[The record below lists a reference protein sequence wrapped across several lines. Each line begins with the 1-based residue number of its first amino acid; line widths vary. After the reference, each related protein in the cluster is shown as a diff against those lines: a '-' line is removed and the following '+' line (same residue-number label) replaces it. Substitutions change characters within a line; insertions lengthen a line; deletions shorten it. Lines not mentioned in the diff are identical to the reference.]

1 MGSSGSSASSESERV
16 YRRPDS
22 RFWWCTYTGSDG
34 GRVRESTGETNKKDA
49 LRFLDQREAEV
60 RDPTFQQRTSATLRA
75 ALKALVDDR
84 EARAESATQSRSH
97 ATATFYFAKSKVLLE
112 KLGRETLLTEI
123 TPALLDQYVLARR
136 QARVK
141 DTTIH
146 KEITTLRAALKIA
159 RRAGL
164 WAGDIDAL
172 LPEISG
178 QSEPRQRWLT
188 ERELLLVLD
197 DLVESKAPDRAARI
211 AFVVATSAEW
221 AATERAL
228 RGDVSHDGF
237 YVRVRGSKRDTRD
250 RVVPIARVW
259 QEDLLAIARLYAQG
273 KEPQMFKPWLHSNSI
288 RDLWLCAQRVKIER
302 FSWNDLR
309 RTCAQWMR
317 RDGVALE
324 HVSAVLG
331 HADTRMV
338 SRVYGRLDAAELR
351 RQITRDATARTGT
364 VDRSGVSN
372 ERAEP

>member
-22 RFWWCTYTGSDG
+22 RFWWCNYTDG
-34 GRVRESTGETNKKDA
+34 DGKRVRESTGETNKKDA
-49 LRFLDQREAEV
+49 LRYLDEREAEV
-60 RDPTFQQRTSATLRA
+60 RDPGFKQRSNATLRA
-75 ALKALVDDR
+75 ALIALVADR
-84 EARAESATQSRSH
+84 EARAESVTKSRSL
-97 ATATFYFAKSKVLLE
+97 ATAEFYFAKSKVLLA
-112 KLGRETLLTEI
+112 KLGRETLLSQI

-136 QARVK
+136 QARIK

-164 WAGDIDAL
+164 WSGDIDAL

-188 ERELLLVLD
+188 ERELMLVIE

-211 AFVVATSAEW
+211 AFVVATSSEW
-221 AATERAL
+221 AATERAM
-228 RGDVSHDGF
+228 RSDISEDGHF
-237 YVRVRGSKRDTRD
+237 VRVRGSKRDTRD
-250 RVVPIARVW
+250 RVVPIARAW
-259 QEDLLAIARLYAQG
+259 QEDLLAIARMHSQG
-273 KEPQMFKPWLHSNSI
+273 KEPLMFKPWLHSNSI

-309 RTCAQWMR
+309 RTCAQWLR

-324 HVSAVLG
+324 LVSAVLG

-338 SRVYGRLDAAELR
+338 SRVYGRLDPAELR
-351 RQITRDATARTGT
+351 RQITRDAPTSLRPAT
-364 VDRSGVSN
+364 
-372 ERAEP
+372 